1 VFCLLGAYSKAGM
14 DECMRPAP
22 LIFAKTYAQI
32 QRTHAPTH
40 ARSQANTHA
49 PTHARMHARA
59 LPHVHTYAHDAC
71 GAAQAI
77 MEEFA
82 ASEKIQVQ
90 LHLQRDRAKVYKGLG
105 RKVASAW
112 KV

>member
-1 VFCLLGAYSKAGM
+1 
-14 DECMRPAP
+14 
-22 LIFAKTYAQI
+22 
-32 QRTHAPTH
+32 
-40 ARSQANTHA
+40 
-49 PTHARMHARA
+49 
-59 LPHVHTYAHDAC
+59 
-71 GAAQAI
+71 

-82 ASEKIQVQ
+82 ASEKIQEK